1 MKYLPGIFHITG
13 WSTKYYSVCWLC
25 VNDLSA
31 SYVSSSTH
39 HNPAPHWQD
48 SLSLNTAES
57 IIQPSCTLKG
67 GGVPT
72 LHSPSLT
79 MLAVNLASWAPLF
92 SNLAFP
98 CPLSS
103 QLDTASTSPYTLLD
117 GNPSLLWPSL
127 YPNGQEVILT
137 LYHLDGTRKLYSC
150 TLPHTLTDS
159 KTSSPHTFRTG
170 EEKFILSWPSCQQ
183 ASKNQKKFG

>member
-1 MKYLPGIFHITG
+1 MN
-13 WSTKYYSVCWLC
+13 V
-25 VNDLSA
+25 SA

-48 SLSLNTAES
+48 SLSLHTAES

-72 LHSPSLT
+72 LHSSSIT

-98 CPLSS
+98 CPLTS

-137 LYHLDGTRKLYSC
+137 LYHLDGWRNIYSC
-150 TLPHTLTDS
+150 ALPHTLTVGKIPS
-159 KTSSPHTFRTG
+159 PYTYGREKKNSTSADPR
-170 EEKFILSWPSCQQ
+170 
-183 ASKNQKKFG
+183 ASKPRKIRD